1 VTVSEATRASE
12 RPRSLIAGRLVVLV
26 AIVLSALTLRTAV
39 TSLTP
44 LLDEIGRDV
53 GFDSAVVGLFGMLP
67 TAMFAVAGILT
78 PRFIRRFGLEVVVL
92 VSMAMTA
99 AGLAVRPLM
108 SGTAAL
114 LVFSALALGGMGIGN
129 VVVPP
134 LVKRYFPDRIGAVST
149 IYILCVQIGTM
160 VPALIAVPL
169 SDSHGWRVSLGVWAL
184 LPIAAMLPWLTVVA
198 GRRRRGSDTSPA
210 ASGDAPSID
219 PDEAPVGQ
227 VWRSPVAWGMAG
239 MFGMT
244 SLITYSM
251 FTWIP
256 KILTEAGASTGFAGS
271 MVALFSAVGFL
282 AALGA
287 PSLCIRIANPY
298 PVVLACGVSYL
309 VGFAGLLWAPM
320 SAPIVWIV
328 VVGLGPSTFPMAL
341 TLINLR
347 TRTGA
352 GSAALSGFTQGL
364 GYAVACI
371 GPLMFGVLHDATGG
385 WTWPFALL
393 LVAVCVILVAGWVA
407 CKPRFLEDSWT
418 ADSVDAG
425 PRHTP

>member
-1 VTVSEATRASE
+1 MTVSEAARTSE

-78 PRFIRRFGLEVVVL
+78 PRFIRRSGLEVVVL

-169 SDSHGWRVSLGVWAL
+169 ADSHGWRVSLGVWAL

-198 GRRRRGSDTSPA
+198 GRRRRDADTFPV

-393 LVAVCVILVAGWVA
+393 LVAVCVILVAGRVA

-418 ADSVDAG
+418 ADRADAG

>member
-1 VTVSEATRASE
+1 MTVSEAARTSE

-78 PRFIRRFGLEVVVL
+78 PRFIRRSGLEVVVL

-160 VPALIAVPL
+160 VPALVAVPL

-184 LPIAAMLPWLTVVA
+184 LPIAAMLPWLTAVA
-198 GRRRRGSDTSPA
+198 GRRRRDADTFPV
-210 ASGDAPSID
+210 ASGEAPSTD

-256 KILTEAGASTGFAGS
+256 SILGDAGASDAFGGT
-271 MVALFSAVGFL
+271 MVGVFSVMGL
-282 AALGA
+282 VAAFGA
-287 PSLCIRIANPY
+287 PTLCARIANPF
-298 PVVLACGVSYL
+298 PVVIVCAACYL
-309 VGFAGLLWAPM
+309 IGFAGLYFAPM
-320 SAPIVWIV
+320 AAPIVWV
-328 VVGLGPSTFPMAL
+328 VVLGLGPSTFPMAL

-347 TRTGA
+347 TRSHV
-352 GSAALSGFTQGL
+352 GSSALSGFTQGI
-364 GYAVACI
+364 GYTVACL
-371 GPLMFGVLHDATGG
+371 GPLLFGVFHDATDGYAA
-385 WTWPFALL
+385 PFGL
-393 LVAVCVILVAGWVA
+393 LVVAVVVVLVGAYQA
-407 CKPRFLEDSWT
+407 CKPRMLEDSWH
-418 ADSVDAG
+418 A
-425 PRHTP
+425 R

>member
-1 VTVSEATRASE
+1 MTVQAADQTNETRT
-12 RPRSLIAGRLVVLV
+12 RSLIAGRVVVLV

-44 LLDEIGRDV
+44 LLDEIGQDV

-67 TAMFAVAGILT
+67 TAMFAVSGILT
-78 PRFIRRFGLEVVVL
+78 PRLTRRFGLEVVVL
-92 VSMAMTA
+92 TAMVMTA
-99 AGLAVRPLM
+99 VGLAVRPAM

-149 IYILCVQIGTM
+149 VYILCVQIGTTL
-160 VPALIAVPL
+160 PALVAVPL
-169 SDSHGWRVSLGVWAL
+169 ADAHDWRVSLGVWAL
-184 LPIAAMLPWLTVVA
+184 LPVAAVLPWLTVLA
-198 GRRRRGSDTSPA
+198 GRRGRSGGDTLV
-210 ASGDAPSID
+210 D
-219 PDEAPVGQ
+219 PDAEATGR

-256 KILTEAGASTGFAGS
+256 KILTEAGASAGFGGS
-271 MVALFSAVGFL
+271 MVALFSAVGFI

-298 PVVLACGVSYL
+298 PAVVACGVSYL
-309 VGFAGLLWAPM
+309 IGFAGLLWAPM
-320 SAPIVWIV
+320 SAPIVWIIA
-328 VVGLGPSTFPMAL
+328 VGLGPSTFPMAL

-347 TRTGA
+347 TRTAA

-364 GYAVACI
+364 GYAVACV

-385 WTWPFALL
+385 WAWPFALL
-393 LVAVCVILVAGWVA
+393 LCAVCVVMIAGRVA
-407 CKPRFLEDSWT
+407 CKPRFLEDSWHAHST
-418 ADSVDAG
+418 DRGS
-425 PRHTP
+425 RHTP

>member
-1 VTVSEATRASE
+1 MTVSEATRASE
-12 RPRSLIAGRLVVLV
+12 RQRSLIAGRLVVLV

-78 PRFIRRFGLEVVVL
+78 PRFIRRSGLEVVVL

-169 SDSHGWRVSLGVWAL
+169 SDSHGWRASLGVWAL

-198 GRRRRGSDTSPA
+198 GRRRRDADPFPV
-210 ASGDAPSID
+210 ASGDAPSTD
-219 PDEAPVGQ
+219 TDETPVGQ

-347 TRTGA
+347 TRTAA

-371 GPLMFGVLHDATGG
+371 GPLMFGVLHDVTGG

-393 LVAVCVILVAGWVA
+393 LGAVFVILVAGWVA

-418 ADSVDAG
+418 ADRVDAG

>member
-1 VTVSEATRASE
+1 MSEATRASE

-320 SAPIVWIV
+320 SASIVWIV

>member
-1 VTVSEATRASE
+1 MTVQATAQTDETRT
-12 RPRSLIAGRLVVLV
+12 RSLIAGRVVVLV

-44 LLDEIGRDV
+44 LLDEIGHDV

-67 TAMFAVAGILT
+67 TAMFAVSGILT
-78 PRFIRRFGLEVVVL
+78 PRLTRRFGLEVVVL
-92 VSMAMTA
+92 TAMVMTA
-99 AGLAVRPLM
+99 VGLAVRPAM

-149 IYILCVQIGTM
+149 VYILCVQIGTTM
-160 VPALIAVPL
+160 PALVAVPL
-169 SDSHGWRVSLGVWAL
+169 ADAYDWRVSLGVWAL
-184 LPIAAMLPWLTVVA
+184 LPVAAALPWLSVLAARRGRSADDTAIAAGAEPA
-198 GRRRRGSDTSPA
+198 GR
-210 ASGDAPSID
+210 
-219 PDEAPVGQ
+219 

-256 KILTEAGASTGFAGS
+256 KILTEAGASAGFGGS
-271 MVALFSAVGFL
+271 MVALFSAVGFI

-298 PVVLACGVSYL
+298 PVVVACGVSYL
-309 VGFAGLLWAPM
+309 IGFAGLLWAPM
-320 SAPIVWIV
+320 SAPILWIV
-328 VVGLGPSTFPMAL
+328 AVGLGPSTFPMAL

-347 TRTGA
+347 TRTAA

-364 GYAVACI
+364 GYAVACV
-371 GPLMFGVLHDATGG
+371 GPLMFGVLHDVTGG

-393 LVAVCVILVAGWVA
+393 LCAVCVVMIAGRVA
-407 CKPRFLEDSWT
+407 CKPRFLEDSWHSHSAERGT
-418 ADSVDAG
+418 H
-425 PRHTP
+425 HTP

>member
-1 VTVSEATRASE
+1 MTVSEAARTSE

-78 PRFIRRFGLEVVVL
+78 PRFIRRSGLEVVVL

-160 VPALIAVPL
+160 VPALVAVPL

-184 LPIAAMLPWLTVVA
+184 LPIAAMLPWLTAVA
-198 GRRRRGSDTSPA
+198 GRRRRDADTFPV
-210 ASGDAPSID
+210 ASGDAPSTD

-282 AALGA
+282 AALSA

-418 ADSVDAG
+418 ADRADAG

>member
-1 VTVSEATRASE
+1 
-12 RPRSLIAGRLVVLV
+12 
-26 AIVLSALTLRTAV
+26 
-39 TSLTP
+39 
-44 LLDEIGRDV
+44 
-53 GFDSAVVGLFGMLP
+53 
-67 TAMFAVAGILT
+67 
-78 PRFIRRFGLEVVVL
+78 
-92 VSMAMTA
+92 MTA

-198 GRRRRGSDTSPA
+198 GRRRRRRDADPFPV
-210 ASGDAPSID
+210 ASGDAPSTD
-219 PDEAPVGQ
+219 PDEGPVGQ

-256 KILTEAGASTGFAGS
+256 KILTEAGFLSRSKRGTWAYYRLVPG
-271 MVALFSAVGFL
+271 ALE
-282 AALGA
+282 AAAA
-287 PSLCIRIANPY
+287 P
-298 PVVLACGVSYL
+298 
-309 VGFAGLLWAPM
+309 LL
-320 SAPIVWIV
+320 
-328 VVGLGPSTFPMAL
+328 
-341 TLINLR
+341 
-347 TRTGA
+347 
-352 GSAALSGFTQGL
+352 
-364 GYAVACI
+364 
-371 GPLMFGVLHDATGG
+371 DA
-385 WTWPFALL
+385 
-393 LVAVCVILVAGWVA
+393 
-407 CKPRFLEDSWT
+407 
-418 ADSVDAG
+418 
-425 PRHTP
+425 

>member
-1 VTVSEATRASE
+1 MTVSEAARTSE

-78 PRFIRRFGLEVVVL
+78 PRFIRRSGLEVVVL

-99 AGLAVRPLM
+99 AGLAVRPFM

-160 VPALIAVPL
+160 VPALVAVPL

-198 GRRRRGSDTSPA
+198 GRRRRDADTFPV
-210 ASGDAPSID
+210 ASGEAPSTD

-393 LVAVCVILVAGWVA
+393 LVAVCVILVAGRVA

-418 ADSVDAG
+418 ADRADAG

>member
-78 PRFIRRFGLEVVVL
+78 PRFIRRSGLEVVVL

-160 VPALIAVPL
+160 VPALVAVPL

-184 LPIAAMLPWLTVVA
+184 LPIAAMLPWLTAVA
-198 GRRRRGSDTSPA
+198 GRRRRDADTFPVA
-210 ASGDAPSID
+210 WGDAPSTD

-393 LVAVCVILVAGWVA
+393 LVAVCVILVAGRVA

-418 ADSVDAG
+418 ADRADAG

>member
-1 VTVSEATRASE
+1 MTVSEATRASE

-320 SAPIVWIV
+320 SASIVWIV

>member
-1 VTVSEATRASE
+1 MTVSEAARTSE

-78 PRFIRRFGLEVVVL
+78 PRFIRRSGLEVVVL

-99 AGLAVRPLM
+99 AGLAVRPFM

-198 GRRRRGSDTSPA
+198 GRRRRDADTFPV
-210 ASGDAPSID
+210 ASGDAPSTD

-393 LVAVCVILVAGWVA
+393 LVAVCVILVAGRVA

-418 ADSVDAG
+418 ADRADAG

>member
-1 VTVSEATRASE
+1 MTVQAADQTNETRT
-12 RPRSLIAGRLVVLV
+12 RSLIAGRVVVLV

-44 LLDEIGRDV
+44 LLDEIGQDV

-67 TAMFAVAGILT
+67 TAMFAVSGILT
-78 PRFIRRFGLEVVVL
+78 PRLTRRFGLEVVVL
-92 VSMAMTA
+92 TAMVMTGV
-99 AGLAVRPLM
+99 GLAVRPAM

-149 IYILCVQIGTM
+149 VYILCVQIGTTL
-160 VPALIAVPL
+160 PALVAVPL
-169 SDSHGWRVSLGVWAL
+169 ADAHDWRVSLGVWAL
-184 LPIAAMLPWLTVVA
+184 LPVAAVLPWLTVLA
-198 GRRRRGSDTSPA
+198 GRRGRSGGDTLV
-210 ASGDAPSID
+210 D
-219 PDEAPVGQ
+219 PDAEATGR

-256 KILTEAGASTGFAGS
+256 KILTEAGASAGFGGS
-271 MVALFSAVGFL
+271 MVALFSAVGFI

-298 PVVLACGVSYL
+298 PAVVACGVSYL
-309 VGFAGLLWAPM
+309 IGFAGLLWAPM
-320 SAPIVWIV
+320 SAPIVWIIA
-328 VVGLGPSTFPMAL
+328 VGLGPSTFPMAL

-347 TRTGA
+347 TRTAA

-364 GYAVACI
+364 GYAVACV

-385 WTWPFALL
+385 WAWPFALL
-393 LVAVCVILVAGWVA
+393 LCAVCVVMIAGRVA
-407 CKPRFLEDSWT
+407 CKPRFLEDSWHAHST
-418 ADSVDAG
+418 DRGS
-425 PRHTP
+425 RHTP